1 MSSSSSA
8 TPPKRLPQVFDVTDP
23 AVTVEVAPAEPV
35 MAPAARASG
44 KSGDKVAGEKVA
56 GDHGQGEAGSEAG
69 ADVPANKAGL
79 RFRPGWG
86 AVLVGALTALAG
98 LAIGIAFTD
107 FISTVLARSDWVGV
121 AGWVLIGIAACA
133 ALVIAG
139 REIVGLMRLG
149 RLAHLRRDAERALG
163 ERNGEAERSVVRRL
177 RATLG
182 RRPDIAWAA
191 ARFAEHETD
200 VRDPGDLLALADREL
215 MAPLDAAARR
225 DILASAK
232 RVSLVT
238 ALSPM
243 PFIAMGFVLVENLR
257 LLRRLATLYGG
268 RPGFLG
274 GLRLARMV
282 LVHILATGGLALT
295 DDLVGQF
302 VGQDLVRRLS
312 RRLGEGLFNGALT
325 ARIGVAAID
334 VCRPLPFVEAKPVR
348 LRDIVTELTRR
359 VASTAPQSR

>member
-8 TPPKRLPQVFDVTDP
+8 GPSKRQPQVFDVTDP
-23 AVTVEVAPAEPV
+23 ALIVDAAPAQPV
-35 MAPAARASG
+35 MAPAARA
-44 KSGDKVAGEKVA
+44 KF
-56 GDHGQGEAGSEAG
+56 EAG
-69 ADVPANKAGL
+69 ADIAGEVREEGDAPAETAGVS

-86 AVLVGALTALAG
+86 SVLVGALGALAS
-98 LAIGIAFTD
+98 LALGMAFTD
-107 FISTVLARSDWVGV
+107 FVSTVLARGDWLGLVGW
-121 AGWVLIGIAACA
+121 GLIAIALVA
-133 ALVIAG
+133 ALVLAG

-149 RLAHLRRDAERALG
+149 RLAHLRRDAERALA
-163 ERNGEAERSVVRRL
+163 ERNAEAERAVVHRL
-177 RATLG
+177 RGTLAG
-182 RRPDIAWAA
+182 RHDTAWAS
-191 ARFAEHETD
+191 ARFAEHEAD

-302 VGQDLVRRLS
+302 VGQDLLRRLS

-325 ARIGVAAID
+325 ARIGVAALD

-348 LRDIVTELTRR
+348 MRDIVAELTRR
-359 VASTAPQSR
+359 AAGTPPPAR